1 MNLARL
7 SHRQTPYC
15 NKHLAQKREQA
26 VDAALRKHRNF
37 CALPN
42 EQSSYLCT
50 GTPIPGK
57 VGIMPASSYDDSV
70 PLKTNLPMNITL
82 SPIGTIHSPFKE
94 KFGVPRQ
101 PGIAS
106 AARATLELLPPY
118 DREEALE
125 GLAGFSH
132 IWVLFVF
139 HATAAQGWN
148 PTVRP
153 PRLGGNAR
161 VGVFASRST
170 FRPNPIGMSV
180 VELDGITR
188 EDGKLV
194 LHIKGADILDGTPVL
209 DIKPYVP
216 YADSLPDARGGFA
229 DSAPGNRLSV
239 QFTAAAEAQLAVREL
254 EHPQLRELITQV
266 LSADPRPAYRDD
278 EAAERIYGM
287 RLFDFDLRWR
297 VEGNSAVVVELR
309 ESM

>member
-1 MNLARL
+1 MNLTL
-7 SHRQTPYC
+7 
-15 NKHLAQKREQA
+15 
-26 VDAALRKHRNF
+26 
-37 CALPN
+37 
-42 EQSSYLCT
+42 
-50 GTPIPGK
+50 TPI
-57 VGIMPASSYDDSV
+57 GI
-70 PLKTNLPMNITL
+70 
-82 SPIGTIHSPFKE
+82 IHSPFKE

-101 PGIAS
+101 PGIAT

-132 IWVLFVF
+132 IWVVFVF
-139 HATAAQGWN
+139 HATAAQGWH

-153 PRLGGNAR
+153 PRLGGNTR

-170 FRPNPIGMSV
+170 FRPNPLGMSV
-180 VELDGITR
+180 VELDGFGR
-188 EDGKLV
+188 EDDKLL

-216 YADSLPDARGGFA
+216 YADSIPNARGGFA
-229 DSAPGNRLSV
+229 DSAPETRLAV
-239 QFTAAAEAQLAVREL
+239 QFTAEAEAQLAARAL
-254 EHPQLRELITQV
+254 AHPELRELIAQV
-266 LSADPRPAYRDD
+266 LGADPRPAYRDD

>member
-1 MNLARL
+1 MN
-7 SHRQTPYC
+7 Y
-15 NKHLAQKREQA
+15 
-26 VDAALRKHRNF
+26 
-37 CALPN
+37 
-42 EQSSYLCT
+42 
-50 GTPIPGK
+50 
-57 VGIMPASSYDDSV
+57 
-70 PLKTNLPMNITL
+70 TL
-82 SPIGTIHSPFKE
+82 TPIGTIHSPFKE

-118 DREEALE
+118 DREETLE

-132 IWVLFVF
+132 IWILFVF
-139 HATAAQGWN
+139 HATAAQGWH

-153 PRLGGNAR
+153 PRLGGNTR

-216 YADSLPDARGGFA
+216 YADSIPNARGGFA
-229 DSAPGNRLSV
+229 DSTPETKLAV
-239 QFTAAAEAQLAVREL
+239 QFTAEAEMQLAVRER
-254 EHPQLRELITQV
+254 EHPQLRDLITQV
-266 LSADPRPAYRDD
+266 IGADPRPAYQDD
-278 EAAERIYGM
+278 AVARIYGM
-287 RLFDFDLRWR
+287 RLFDFDLRWK
-297 VEGNSAVVVELR
+297 VAGSNAIVVELKG
-309 ESM
+309 S